1 MREPEETTS
10 LPLCLS
16 SVSITETAFLC
27 YVLFLC
33 YVSSYGISLLL
44 GQQISSVLY
53 IAIFKQIPGTVVAR
67 HSKILIIPPGIVC
80 QSCLVF
86 DRQKKKK
93 KKKKVECF
101 YLGKVLLL

>member
-1 MREPEETTS
+1 M
-10 LPLCLS
+10 L
-16 SVSITETAFLC
+16 
-27 YVLFLC
+27 YV
-33 YVSSYGISLLL
+33 
-44 GQQISSVLY
+44 
-53 IAIFKQIPGTVVAR
+53 AIFTQIPGTVAAK

-86 DRQKKKK
+86 DSLKK